1 MIRIANLVKRFGDNT
16 VLDGID
22 LKIEQGEIIVVIG
35 PSGTGKSTLL
45 RCINFLERPDAGRLV
60 IGDLDVDVTRAS
72 RADILAARRRTA
84 FVFQNYALFAHK
96 TALENIAEGL
106 IVVNRWPKAKAH
118 ERAREILRRIG
129 LTDRA
134 DAYPAS
140 LSGGQQ
146 QRVGIGRA
154 MAAQAEVILFDEP
167 TSSLDP
173 EWVEEVLTLMKQ
185 LARERQTMLVVTHE
199 MSFARDVADRVVFME
214 GGRIVEQGPP
224 AQLFNA
230 PRDPRTQDFLRK
242 ILAGQPSP
250 QKRLETNVG
259 SVDGRR

>member
-1 MIRIANLVKRFGDNT
+1 MIKVANLVKRFGDTT

-22 LKIEQGEIIVVIG
+22 LEIEQGEIIVVIG

-45 RCINFLERPDAGRLV
+45 RCLNFLEGPDAGRLTL
-60 IGDLDVDVTRAS
+60 GDLDVDVTRATK
-72 RADILAARRRTA
+72 ADILAARRRTA
-84 FVFQNYALFAHK
+84 FVFQNYALFANK

-118 ERAREILRRIG
+118 ARAREILQRIG
-129 LTDRA
+129 LADKA

-173 EWVEEVLTLMKQ
+173 EWVEEVLALMKQ
-185 LARERQTMLVVTHE
+185 LAAERQTMLVVTHE
-199 MSFARDVADRVVFME
+199 MGFARDVADRVVFME

-224 AQLFNA
+224 SQLFNA
-230 PRDPRTQDFLRK
+230 PRDPRTRDFLRK
-242 ILAGQPSP
+242 VLAAQPTAVS
-250 QKRLETNVG
+250 T
-259 SVDGRR
+259 